1 MSIRSNASSFFDVQE
16 LPATPIHRENNPFR
30 HIPAP
35 KMKEPPMFDGDPSK
49 TANFIGHVKMY
60 IYTNRSC
67 FPDDTSKICFL
78 CSYLTGYAFTWA
90 LPYLENLDT
99 GHIDICMLSFPLFLE
114 EFHKSFGEVNEKLNN
129 ETKLLRLRQGKTPA
143 SEYAIEFRRL
153 SAGSGFNDAA
163 LLCMF
168 REGLSEDL
176 KDELAT
182 RDLPDDLSPY
192 MMKVIELDNRI
203 RDRESRRRFS
213 NRNPF
218 HNNSRIKTDNHLVT
232 SEDHSA
238 NNTTTRRFAPL
249 TPEEKDRR
257 KKLGLCLYCGDQGH
271 NAVNCPRKG
280 KVPTQGL

>member
-1 MSIRSNASSFFDVQE
+1 MSIRSTNTSFFDFHE
-16 LPATPIHRENNPFR
+16 IPASVHTETNPFR
-30 HIPAP
+30 QIAAP
-35 KMKEPPMFDGDPSK
+35 KIKEPPMFDGDPTK
-49 TANFIGHVKMY
+49 IANFIGHVKMY
-60 IYTNRSC
+60 IYTNRSS

-78 CSYLTGYAFTWA
+78 CSYLSGYAFTWA
-90 LPYLENLDT
+90 LPYLDNLGT
-99 GHIDICMLSFPLFLE
+99 SHIEICMLSFPLFLV
-114 EFHKSFGEVNEKLNN
+114 EFQKSFGEVNERLNN
-129 ETKLLRLRQGKTPA
+129 ETKLLRLRQGRSPA
-143 SEYAIEFRRL
+143 SEYAITFRRL

-182 RDLPDDLSPY
+182 RDLPDNLSSY
-192 MMKVIELDNRI
+192 VMKVIELDNRI
-203 RDRESRRRFS
+203 RDRENRRRVG

-218 HNNSRIKTDNHLVT
+218 NNNPRFRPTPQMAPSDNQ
-232 SEDHSA
+232 SS

-280 KVPTQGL
+280 KVITQGL